1 MVTYA
6 LIPASDLALASSAR
20 LTDLLALV
28 RVTNRFR
35 LTGVWPLT
43 SSGLGD
49 LLVDPAQ
56 GAPGPVVLVLVVER
70 VVTAG
75 IGRPGSARAG

>member
-20 LTDLLALV
+20 LTDLLAPV

-43 SSGLGD
+43 AFSALATCSSMPLS
-49 LLVDPAQ
+49 V
-56 GAPGPVVLVLVVER
+56 R
-70 VVTAG
+70 
-75 IGRPGSARAG
+75 RARSCLYW

>member
-20 LTDLLALV
+20 LTDLLAPV

-35 LTGVWPLT
+35 LTGVWPD
-43 SSGLGD
+43 SCHRG
-49 LLVDPAQ
+49 VI
-56 GAPGPVVLVLVVER
+56 PGRGEYLR
-70 VVTAG
+70 W
-75 IGRPGSARAG
+75 SAA